1 MEENVHL
8 ARSQAQHQ
16 LDRYAIQQMVGGRLR
31 LRERRGPRPG
41 CSRCIRAACWRGR
54 GADASS
60 SLGQVED
67 KLAGER
73 HSYEERMRRA
83 PEILV
88 RLRSHT
94 VWERMSVKL
103 CFTVQG
109 FPTPVVQW

>member
-1 MEENVHL
+1 M
-8 ARSQAQHQ
+8 
-16 LDRYAIQQMVGGRLR
+16 
-31 LRERRGPRPG
+31 G
-41 CSRCIRAACWRGR
+41 CSGAPGR
-54 GADASS
+54 TGAPPGALTEPDP
-60 SLGQVED
+60 GQVD
-67 KLAGER
+67 DRLAWER
-73 HSYEERMRRA
+73 HSFEDRISRA